1 MTNFLSENVK
11 YMFTKMWPKERG
23 KKTGESTKTQDT
35 RINISLFLLSGLQIK
50 ESRLGIY
57 KLGTG
62 QKMRN
67 DK

>member
-1 MTNFLSENVK
+1 
-11 YMFTKMWPKERG
+11 MWPKERG